1 VASFFVFSVVV
12 EVVLRYNIGG
22 VCRVCRGG
30 ANRKRKKKF
39 GRRTEMKK
47 AVLFLTLVLLAVPC
61 AAEIIIVDDGG
72 YGDFDNIQAA
82 IDDSNDGD
90 IIYVL
95 PGTYTGTG
103 NRDID
108 YGGRAVTVTG
118 VEPQDPYFV
127 AATVIDCQSAG
138 RGFYFHTGEGPNSV
152 LTGLTI
158 TNGYADYGGGIH
170 CYDSSPTIADCIIR
184 DNSAL
189 YRGGGIY
196 CYYSNLI
203 IVDCEIRDN
212 ITTTGNT
219 SGAYGGGGIYCYRE
233 SPRIAACTITGNSSN
248 TDGGGVYCGY
258 MSVPSIS
265 NCEFIE
271 NTAARWGGGICTAGT
286 NPQATA
292 CVFNGNTAQYG
303 GGIYSGSG
311 DPDLRSCTLSGNT
324 ASTSG
329 GGLYRAGGW
338 PILTN
343 CTFSGNVAQA
353 GSGGGI
359 CGGSSLLTNCALW
372 ANSDS
377 GTSVESAQI
386 TGGASTVCFSCIQD
400 DDPNDANIPFGGAES
415 NNIDDCP
422 MFVRDA
428 SDGGDGWGDDPCTPG
443 VDEGANDDFGD
454 LHLQGDSPCINA
466 GSPLGV
472 LPPDSLDMDGEPRV
486 MGLVADI
493 GADEY
498 LIRAL
503 IVTRPEGGEVW
514 VSESSHQIAWL
525 SEIDDGPLD
534 ILFSSNGGTD
544 WDAVE
549 TGAENTGIYPWHLPA
564 VDSNQCVIAVVP
576 SVPDANVIPI
586 ESGLFTIHPDSP
598 GPPVVSKWESLGGD
612 YDRTGQSENYGP
624 VLGCVKWEFEVD
636 GAISAGVT
644 IGPNDTVYVP
654 CEDGNLYKLDSNGV
668 VIWSYEAGSPLISSP
683 SIGPDGTVYVGAAN
697 GRLYAVD
704 IDGNLRWTHSTGGM
718 VYSSPAVSGDGNNI
732 YVGSQDGRLYALG
745 RDGSELWSFET
756 VGFGVTDGAIFS
768 SPTVGTDGTVYVGG
782 LYDPNLYA
790 LEPNDGSIKWV
801 CHFGSNGWP
810 FASPVVGP
818 NETIYQTLLYDPNLY
833 AIDANDGSIRWA
845 TNVSGISWAYWYYSL
860 VSYSRWLEPYYYD
873 EGGSCSYPLGA
884 FLYVNPQYDAGESVW
899 SEPVL
904 GPDGTLYVSLDD
916 PYIRAVDPN
925 GSIKWIRKV
934 GSTMGFNLTVGN
946 DGLIYAASN
955 DSNLYVIDTDG
966 FEIAR
971 FDSND
976 YWLGFPVISA
986 DNTIIFGDSRDNSM
1000 LISYENNKLWAIGG
1014 DNCQGRDPNLYW
1026 QGGAQDLDGSGT
1038 IDFIDFA
1045 IVAQGWLQCTECS
1058 RPCIYDGDIQF
1069 LQGDVN
1075 RDLHVDFLDVAI
1087 LAEKWLWGY

>member
-1 VASFFVFSVVV
+1 
-12 EVVLRYNIGG
+12 
-22 VCRVCRGG
+22 
-30 ANRKRKKKF
+30 
-39 GRRTEMKK
+39 MKK

-95 PGTYTGTG
+95 PGTYTGPG

-108 YGGRAVTVTG
+108 FAGRAVTVTG

-127 AATVIDCQSAG
+127 AATVIDCEGAG
-138 RGFYFHTGEGPNSV
+138 RGFYFHTGEEANSV
-152 LTGLTI
+152 LAGLTV
-158 TNGYADYGGGIH
+158 TNGYGDYGGGIRS
-170 CYDSSPTIADCIIR
+170 DNSSPTIADCIVR

-196 CYYSNLI
+196 CYYSNPI
-203 IVDCEIRDN
+203 IVGCAIRDN
-212 ITTTGNT
+212 ITTSVST
-219 SGAYGGGGIYCYRE
+219 SGGYGGGGIYCYRN
-233 SPRIAACTITGNSSN
+233 SPKIAACTITSNSSN
-248 TDGGGVYCGY
+248 TDGGGLYCGY
-258 MSVPSIS
+258 MSVPNIS

-271 NTAARWGGGICTAGT
+271 NTATRWGGGICTGGT

-303 GGIYSGSG
+303 GGIYSDAGSQ
-311 DPDLRSCTLSGNT
+311 DFKSCTLVGNI
-324 ASTSG
+324 AAVDG
-329 GGLYRAGGW
+329 GGFYCAESG
-338 PILTN
+338 PILNN
-343 CTFSGNVAQA
+343 CTFRGNIAES

-359 CGGSSLLTNCALW
+359 LGNYVWVRNSIVW
-372 ANSDS
+372 DNSDS
-377 GTSVESAQI
+377 GATVESAQI
-386 TGGASTVCFSCIQD
+386 SGVSPEVYFSCIQD
-400 DDPNDANIPFGGAES
+400 DDPNDANIPFGGADS
-415 NNIDDCP
+415 NNIDDYP

-454 LHLQGDSPCINA
+454 LHLLNGSPCINT
-466 GSPLGV
+466 GGPLGWIA
-472 LPPDSLDMDGEPRV
+472 PGSLDMDGEPRV
-486 MGLVADI
+486 MGLVVDI

-514 VSESSHQIAWL
+514 VAASLHEVRWDSQVYEGTVDVLL
-525 SEIDDGPLD
+525 ST
-534 ILFSSNGGTD
+534 NGGQD
-544 WDAVE
+544 WDTVQAGIPD
-549 TGAENTGIYPWHLPA
+549 TGGYPWHLPA

-576 SVPDANVIPI
+576 SVPDANVITI

-624 VLGCVKWEFEVD
+624 VLGCIKWEFEVD

-654 CEDGNLYKLDSNGV
+654 CEDGNLYKLDSNGAV
-668 VIWSYEAGSPLISSP
+668 LWSYQAGSPLTSSP
-683 SIGPDGTVYVGAAN
+683 SIGPDGTVYVGAEN

-704 IDGNLRWTHSTGGM
+704 VNGNLRWTHNTGGM
-718 VYSSPAVSGDGNNI
+718 VYSSPAVSGDGNSI

-756 VGFGVTDGAIFS
+756 VGFGVTDGAILA
-768 SPTVGTDGTVYVGG
+768 SPTVGADGTVYISG

-833 AIDANDGSIRWA
+833 AIDANDGSILWG
-845 TNVSGISWAYWYYSL
+845 TSLYDIVWESDPYDYPTYSHTWYF
-860 VSYSRWLEPYYYD
+860 EPYYYED
-873 EGGSCSYPLGA
+873 VYCDRRLGFFRYCNA
-884 FLYVNPQYDAGESVW
+884 RYNVSSSGW
-899 SEPVL
+899 SEPVI
-904 GPDGTLYVSLDD
+904 GPDGTIYVNFDD
-916 PYIRAVDPN
+916 PWLRAVEPN
-925 GSIKWIRKV
+925 GAIKWIHQIGGRS
-934 GSTMGFNLTVGN
+934 GYTETCGDWGCGWYSNGYGTMGCSLTVDS
-946 DGLIYAASN
+946 DGVIYAASN
-955 DSNLYVIDTDG
+955 DSNLYVVSPDG

-1000 LISYENNKLWAIGG
+1000 LISYQNNKLWAIGG
-1014 DNCQGRDPNLYW
+1014 DNCQGQDPNLYW
-1026 QGGAQDLDGSGT
+1026 QGGAQDLDNNGT
-1038 IDFIDFA
+1038 MDLRDLA
-1045 IVAQGWLQCTECS
+1045 ILAQYWHQCTDC
-1058 RPCIYDGDIQF
+1058 RTRCYPCWYCYRDGHF
-1069 LQGDVN
+1069 LPGDVN
-1075 RDLHVDFLDVAI
+1075 KDLHVNFCDVAI
-1087 LAEKWLWGY
+1087 LAEYWLWEY